1 MGDPVHDGTTSFD
14 WVTQRSLCSLPKVF
28 NTLRLQIEQ
37 DVKTRNALRPELAP
51 YEFSIVESGDD
62 FKVVLEAKG
71 ARWTVVFSLLEHAIL
86 VRDDQGEALFDVTLS
101 FNDAGECKLNAR
113 QQQWEYWQIR
123 RMALEEL
130 MFRSN

>member
-1 MGDPVHDGTTSFD
+1 
-14 WVTQRSLCSLPKVF
+14 
-28 NTLRLQIEQ
+28 
-37 DVKTRNALRPELAP
+37 
-51 YEFSIVESGDD
+51 
-62 FKVVLEAKG
+62 
-71 ARWTVVFSLLEHAIL
+71 
-86 VRDDQGEALFDVTLS
+86 LFDVTLS